1 MDSQG
6 NGVDQE
12 NNINYPLTSGDA
24 SAEEGS
30 NARED
35 GDNPMVGNNKNISR
49 KIERLKEKYEQR
61 GIVYI
66 SRLPPRLV
74 SRGLIQFQFQLYF
87 S

>member
-1 MDSQG
+1 MNS
-6 NGVDQE
+6 QE
-12 NNINYPLTSGDA
+12 NNVNYPSSSGDV
-24 SAEEGS
+24 STEEGSPEGS

-35 GDNPMVGNNKNISR
+35 GRIPTVGNNKNLKS

-74 SRGLIQFQFQLYF
+74 SRGLVQFQFQLHF